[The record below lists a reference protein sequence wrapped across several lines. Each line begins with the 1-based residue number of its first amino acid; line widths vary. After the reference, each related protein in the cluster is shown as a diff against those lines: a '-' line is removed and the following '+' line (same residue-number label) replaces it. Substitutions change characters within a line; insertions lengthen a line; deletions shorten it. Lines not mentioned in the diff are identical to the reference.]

1 MGDPMSEGSL
11 TGRGLTVR
19 FGGVRAVDGV
29 DVDLGVGEILG
40 LIGPNGAGKTTFLN
54 VLSGYQRPTSG
65 DVAIDGRVV
74 TGAAPHRL
82 SRWGVGRTFQDVRP
96 FAGLTVRENIELG
109 ALGAR
114 QSPKAAHAT
123 TESLLE
129 RMRLTDRADAMAAD
143 LPHGA
148 ERRMGIARALA
159 GRPRFLLLDE
169 PAAGLNEHES
179 DELVTDIAAVRGELG
194 CGVIIIEHDMR
205 VIMRLCHRIQVL
217 DEGRTISLG
226 TPAEVRADPAVL
238 SAYLGTDRDVE
249 HASG

>member
-1 MGDPMSEGSL
+1 MSDPMNAQSL
-11 TGRGLTVR
+11 QARGVTVR

-29 DVDLGVGEILG
+29 DVELRPKEILG
-40 LIGPNGAGKTTFLN
+40 LIGPNGAGKTTLLN
-54 VLSGYQRPTSG
+54 VLSGYQRPATG
-65 DVAIDGRVV
+65 DVLIDGRVV
-74 TGAAPHRL
+74 TGSPPHRL

-96 FAGLTVRENIELG
+96 FAGLSVRENVELG
-109 ALGAR
+109 ALGGGR
-114 QSPKAAHAT
+114 SPRAATLMADT
-123 TESLLE
+123 LLE
-129 RMRLTDRADAMAAD
+129 RLRLADQAHVAAAD

-159 GRPRFLLLDE
+159 GAPRFLLLDE

-179 DELVTDIAAVRGELG
+179 DELVSDIAALGEDLH

-226 TPAEVRADPAVL
+226 TPAEVRSDPAVL
-238 SAYLGTDRDVE
+238 SAYLGTERDVE
-249 HASG
+249 LA